1 MPRAVVGIGSNIA
14 RETNVRAALAALR
27 AHYGPVRPSRV
38 YENRAIGFDGAPFYN
53 LVATFDTAEN
63 PESVVAKLHA
73 IEQPQGRV
81 RGAAKFGPRTID
93 LDLLLYG
100 DLVRDDGVLRLP
112 RDEIR
117 DYACVLGP
125 LAELLPDSVHP
136 ETGETFAQMWARF
149 PQSRQL
155 LTPVEIEL

>member
-1 MPRAVVGIGSNIA
+1 VARACIGIGSNVA
-14 RETNVRAALAALR
+14 REANVRAALAALR
-27 AHYGPVRPSRV
+27 AHYGPLRHSRV

-53 LVATFDTAEN
+53 LVAAFNTGET
-63 PESVVAKLHA
+63 PESVVATLHA
-73 IEQPQGRV
+73 IEQQQGRV
-81 RGAAKFGPRTID
+81 RGAARFGPRTID

-125 LAELLPDSVHP
+125 LAELLPDDVHP
-136 ETGETFAQMWARF
+136 ETGESFAQMWARF
-149 PQSRQL
+149 PQSHQP
-155 LTPVEIEL
+155 LTPIEIEL